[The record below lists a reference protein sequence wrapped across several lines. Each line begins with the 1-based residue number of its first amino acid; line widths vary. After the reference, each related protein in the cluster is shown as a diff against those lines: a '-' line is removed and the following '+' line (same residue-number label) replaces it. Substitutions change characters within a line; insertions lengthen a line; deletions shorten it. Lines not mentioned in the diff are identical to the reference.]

1 MKLMFLI
8 ESLGCGG
15 AERQLVALA
24 NELGRRGHDVT
35 VAVFRRGGDREQD
48 LDLARVRLIDL
59 KKESGRGHL
68 SFFLRLWKLVRR
80 ERPNVLH
87 GYLSAGNLAAGA
99 VGLLTGGVRIYWG
112 IRDSNI
118 DVARYSFMTKL
129 VRAAG
134 PLLSWTADRIIVN
147 SRAGLEFSVA
157 SGYPRRKLAH
167 IPNGI
172 ATESFGPDRAAGEAV
187 RRSWGLE
194 SRHRVVGLVGRIDPM
209 KDHETFLRAAAV
221 VLKSESEA
229 RFVCV
234 GGGNEALRLRLA
246 ALTGEL
252 GLDAR
257 VRWIPPVTEM
267 RAAYNA
273 FDVYCSSSS
282 FGEGFPNVVGEAM
295 ACGVPCVVTDI
306 GDAALVV
313 GSTAPVTPAGDAPRL
328 ATAILAQ
335 LRNPES
341 GLAGRERIARFFS
354 IAQLA
359 DRTEQALDPHWDP
372 NGAANSRDFDG
383 SVYGLAQR

>member
-1 MKLMFLI
+1 MFLI

-24 NELGRRGHDVT
+24 NELGRRGHDITVT
-35 VAVFRRGGDREQD
+35 VFRRGGDREQD
-48 LDLARVRLIDL
+48 LDLTRVRLIDL
-59 KKESGRGHL
+59 QKESGRGHL

-80 ERPNVLH
+80 ERPGVLH

-99 VGLLTGGVRIYWG
+99 VGLLTGGVRVYWG

-118 DVARYSFMTKL
+118 DVERYSFMTKL
-129 VRAAG
+129 VRGAG
-134 PLLSWTADRIIVN
+134 PLLSWMADRIIVN

-157 SGYPRRKLAH
+157 SGYPRRKLTH

-172 ATESFGPDRAAGEAV
+172 ATESFGPDAAAGEAV
-187 RRSWGLE
+187 RRSWDLE

-209 KDHETFLRAAAV
+209 KDHETFLRAAAL
-221 VLKSESEA
+221 VLKSEPEA

-234 GGGNEALRLRLA
+234 GSGNEALRVRLT
-246 ALTGEL
+246 ALSGEL
-252 GLDAR
+252 GLAAH
-257 VRWIPPVTEM
+257 VRWIPPMTNV

-313 GSTAPVTPAGDAPRL
+313 GSTAPVVPAGDPPNL
-328 ATAILAQ
+328 AAAILAQ
-335 LRNPES
+335 LRNRES
-341 GLAGRERIARFFS
+341 GLAGRERIAKFFS

-359 DRTEQALDPHWDP
+359 DRTTQALDPHWVP
-372 NGAANSRDFDG
+372 NGAANARDLDG
-383 SVYGLAQR
+383 SAYGLAQR